1 VSLYL
6 ESLSFELNTTNSL
19 NRPSTAPLRGRHCQ
33 LQPSTN
39 IGADCDYYTCVQSR
53 ALFVCRV
60 NGVSFAR
67 IDKFSNHSDWI
78 FELEYDGFLP
88 TSTFAGCVVSVAKC
102 PP

>member
-1 VSLYL
+1 MPG
-6 ESLSFELNTTNSL
+6 EWRFIC
-19 NRPSTAPLRGRHCQ
+19 A
-33 LQPSTN
+33 
-39 IGADCDYYTCVQSR
+39 
-53 ALFVCRV
+53 
-60 NGVSFAR
+60 